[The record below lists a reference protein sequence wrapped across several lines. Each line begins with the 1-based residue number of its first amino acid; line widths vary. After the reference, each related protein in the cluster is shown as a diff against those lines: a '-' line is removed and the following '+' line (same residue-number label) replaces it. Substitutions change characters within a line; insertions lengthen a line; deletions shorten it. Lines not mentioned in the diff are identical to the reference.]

1 MLDLDSGREASAPR
15 PAATL
20 VLLRDA
26 TPTGAVE
33 VFCVERNKTSRFL
46 GGAIVFPG
54 GRVEDDDGSETWRA
68 LVTRD
73 DAHRALGVAACRE
86 TLEEAAILL
95 ADAPVSNDEV
105 ARASHAPRDRRHGVA
120 RVPRRAKI
128 EARPRVAR
136 RDVAMDHA
144 EGRVTPLRRA
154 LLRRA
159 RAARSTR
166 RPRHDRD
173 DVELLGFAARRPR
186 ALRPL
191 GDPARAAHA
200 PHLAT
205 PCRIHT
211 CRGGF
216 ARRFATPSSIRFAPS
231 SFNKATRSRSR
242 FRAIP
247 NIRSASHA
255 SRARRAT
262 SSATRTGA
270 QSPRPDS
277 RQRPS
282 RYARTA
288 FAIASARRSLYS
300 SLARRCSSVGFEM

>member
-33 VFCVERNKTSRFL
+33 VFCVERNKRSRFL

-95 ADAPVSNDEV
+95 ADAPVSNDEALALRTRLATDATALRAFLVERKSKLDLASLVVMSRWITPKAESRRFDAHFFV
-105 ARASHAPRDRRHGVA
+105 ARAPHGQRGAHDMTETMASFWASPRDVLA
-120 RVPRRAKI
+120 RFDRSEIQLAPPTHRTLQLLAEYTHV
-128 EARPRVAR
+128 EAA
-136 RDVAMDHA
+136 
-144 EGRVTPLRRA
+144 
-154 LLRRA
+154 
-159 RAARSTR
+159 
-166 RPRHDRD
+166 
-173 DVELLGFAARRPR
+173 
-186 ALRPL
+186 
-191 GDPARAAHA
+191 
-200 PHLAT
+200 
-205 PCRIHT
+205 
-211 CRGGF
+211 
-216 ARRFATPSSIRFAPS
+216 ARRFAPPSSIRSAPS

-247 NIRSASHA
+247 SIDPRAAHRGHVA
-255 SRARRAT
+255 LRPPRRALARRARALT
-262 SSATRTGA
+262 
-270 QSPRPDS
+270 S

-282 RYARTA
+282 R
-288 FAIASARRSLYS
+288 
-300 SLARRCSSVGFEM
+300 